1 MLPSSEYS
9 DPGDAMVAA
18 SRPVDGRSGLDQD
31 PSPGD
36 ACAVASPSGANLPSA
51 SVVICAYTLN
61 RWAMLEAAISS
72 CLRQTAPPLELI
84 VCVDHN
90 HELFAQCEATAEK
103 WRQGSTVPLV
113 VVANRFE
120 GRLGAAR
127 TTALE
132 VARGDIVAFLDDDAA
147 AEPDWLETLLGAFV
161 EDGVV
166 AVGGAPL
173 PVFHTPKPRWF
184 PDQFQWVFGCAYEG
198 LPEKKAPLAHLIGAN
213 MAARRSALV
222 AIGGFHSDN
231 HDDMDMCHRLA
242 RAFPGQPVLYEPE
255 AVVHHNVTPDRLTW
269 RYFWRRCF
277 FVNRGKVQAF
287 RQMGDAANLN
297 AEITFV
303 VRSAKTVS
311 MEALRRAR
319 KGDPD
324 GIARL
329 VAFAAGVALAGA
341 GNISGRLWPE
351 RAKQRP

>member
-1 MLPSSEYS
+1 M
-9 DPGDAMVAA
+9 
-18 SRPVDGRSGLDQD
+18 
-31 PSPGD
+31 
-36 ACAVASPSGANLPSA
+36 PSA